1 MPTRYKRKFKPEKGY
16 IFKIVYRDKEYKEK
30 MANVVI
36 KNRIE
41 PYLDEIFTSWLARNA
56 TINFLQTPTFIN
68 YYFPEYKNRL
78 LNRDADILVDR
89 KMAKNF
95 ARRMMLNEKGIFN
108 TSLQSYIGFLNETIE
123 FKTRNHLITPM
134 KIKGSYPNIKGLRY
148 CPYCL
153 KEEEYFK
160 KEWRLS
166 FYTVCP
172 KHKRFLLNKCP
183 QCKEPVLLTK
193 RKLDIPSF
201 NCWNCGFIYKNA
213 ETEKIHANS
222 LAADYLI
229 QALEILENGYFTLN
243 GKWYY
248 SIFYFRILKHIAKLI
263 YQYGYRN
270 WDIFEKEKEL
280 HRIEIIPPEKTKG
293 KFLEEI
299 ITLKE
304 AFIVFTTAFSI
315 LNSSKSFEYYVNLN
329 NIPIYKLNQDLN
341 YLPFWYERIIEKF
354 YRQAY
359 YVTFEEAKNAC
370 KWMKKRNIQPSYLG
384 LSRLLGVKLDKRKR
398 PELISLF

>member
-1 MPTRYKRKFKPEKGY
+1 MPMKSKFHPEKGLL
-16 IFKIVYRDKEYKEK
+16 FKIVYRDKKYREK
-30 MANVVI
+30 MSKSII
-36 KNRIE
+36 KNHLK
-41 PYLDEIFTSWLARNA
+41 PYPDEIFTSWLARNA
-56 TINFLQTPTFIN
+56 TINFLQTPTFIT
-68 YYFPEYKNRL
+68 YFFPEYKNRL
-78 LNRDADILVDR
+78 LNRDADVLLSED
-89 KMAKNF
+89 MAQNF
-95 ARRMMLNEKGIFN
+95 AKRMLLNKKIIFN
-108 TSLQSYIGFLNETIE
+108 TSLQSYAGFLNETIE
-123 FKTRNHLITPM
+123 TKTRNHLISPI
-134 KIKGSYPNIKGLRY
+134 KIKGTYPNIKGLKY

-153 KEEEYFK
+153 KENEYFK

-172 KHKRFLLNKCP
+172 KHKCFLLDKCP
-183 QCKEPVLLTK
+183 QCEEPVLLTK

-213 ETEKIHANS
+213 EVEKIHPNS
-222 LAADYLI
+222 LSVEYLAD
-229 QALEILENGYFTLN
+229 ALKILKEGYFTFN

-263 YQYGYRN
+263 YQYGYRSCYT
-270 WDIFEKEKEL
+270 FEKEKEL
-280 HRIEIIPPEKTKG
+280 HKINITSQEKIKG

-304 AFIVFTTAFSI
+304 SFIVFTAAFSI
-315 LNSSKSFEYYVNLN
+315 LSSLKNFEYYVNLN

-341 YLPFWYERIIEKF
+341 YLPFWYEKVIGKF
-354 YRQAY
+354 YKQAY

-370 KWMKKRNIQPSYLG
+370 EWMKKRSIQPSYLG
-384 LSRLLGVKLDKRKR
+384 LSKLLGVKLDKRKR